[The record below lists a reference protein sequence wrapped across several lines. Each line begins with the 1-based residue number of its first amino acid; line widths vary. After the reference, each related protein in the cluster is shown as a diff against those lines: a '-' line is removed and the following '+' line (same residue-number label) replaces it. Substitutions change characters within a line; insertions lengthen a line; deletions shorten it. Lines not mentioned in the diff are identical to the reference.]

1 MQPPEPSLELLL
13 ADERATA
20 ALAASMAG
28 CVGPGFVLTLSG
40 DLGAGKT
47 AFTRALLRALGHTG
61 RVRSP
66 TFTLA
71 ESYNLPNFEL
81 YHFDFYRFSAN
92 DEWRDLG
99 FDELLGGSGAAVV
112 EWPELGGDALPAP
125 DVALRLEALDPND
138 APGRRT
144 LSAQGDGDASDAH
157 GSART
162 VRMVAHGDRGRRC
175 LSAIAEAVDSGR
187 LAGVSRIGSPAPR
200 SR

>member
-1 MQPPEPSLELLL
+1 MQPPAPELELLL
-13 ADERATA
+13 ADETATS
-20 ALAASMAG
+20 ALAGAMAG
-28 CVGPGFVLTLSG
+28 CIGPGFVLYLSG

-81 YHFDFYRFSAN
+81 YHFDFYRFSAD

-99 FDELLGGSGAAVV
+99 FDELLGGAGAAVI
-112 EWPELGGDALPAP
+112 EWPELGGPSLPDP
-125 DVALRLEALDPND
+125 DLGLRLEAAVD
-138 APGRRT
+138 AAGTPDTQR
-144 LSAQGDGDASDAH
+144 L
-157 GSART
+157 ARLRAGT
-162 VRMVAHGDRGRRC
+162 DRGRRC
-175 LSAIAEAVDSGR
+175 LTRIADAALSGR
-187 LAGVSRIGSPAPR
+187 LAGVSSRAASPEPP